1 VVQDFFDQQYECK
14 RNKTSPKHSLQDYEN
29 FPRKTPISAA
39 ETEKQ
44 SFPGAF
50 QLPRRGVAMEEGEW
64 ERACDQLGGV
74 SQGGAIAS
82 TQFVQEKTWN
92 SVGTSMSVC
101 ACSSF
106 CIP

>member
-1 VVQDFFDQQYECK
+1 MVQDFFDE
-14 RNKTSPKHSLQDYEN
+14 RNETSPKHSLQDSEN
-29 FPRKTPISAA
+29 FPRRNPISAA

-74 SQGGAIAS
+74 SQGGGLHQPHCSRKKPGILLGLQCLCVLAVLFAS
-82 TQFVQEKTWN
+82 KR
-92 SVGTSMSVC
+92 
-101 ACSSF
+101 
-106 CIP
+106 I